1 MTDLK
6 FYSIFEKLNITPRS
20 EQKSVIDT
28 LIREWNN
35 YKYFIIDAPTGVG
48 KSYIG
53 YSVSDVSKGSYVLT
67 STIQLQDQ
75 YQKMSAEFVDIKGR
89 SNYKCALNPM
99 LTAENAPCTVMPVIA
114 SGCRSNGNCP
124 YLNRRDQAANADI
137 TVANYSYFMTAIASS
152 ICDETSEVTVWK
164 RRETIICDEA
174 HNLEQIL
181 VNTAEVEIDVA
192 SLYEKFGIGHTTWR
206 VTDDL
211 DMNLSLLD
219 SIFEALATKLV
230 YYKQRLQDEFPEVS
244 KGSAALVANMKKAQ
258 IEKIQR
264 IQTKINQMTNIFN
277 PIKLYFD
284 TCNDAQW
291 LVHPKTDE
299 NKLILTPLRANFL
312 FKNIFA
318 PLADKI
324 ILMSATIGD
333 PNVYCDELGIS
344 KDEVCYISVG
354 TSFPPENSPIILI
367 PKLKLGNKD
376 IEKSFDL
383 MTEMVSAIM
392 DNHNEEA
399 GIIHS
404 GTYRIQNELLKRL
417 DKKYVDRIISRTT
430 YGGSKA
436 DDQAAPKS
444 TFEKL
449 MDKSDQRVV
458 KNADLIKMHQES
470 YGNNTVLMS
479 PSLHEGTDLHDDL
492 SRFQVI
498 IKLPWASLGDP
509 RVSAKSMIS
518 DAWYA
523 NRMWTTILQASGRSV
538 RHHDDFAVTYILDG
552 SFPYFYKQWQQKLP
566 SWFKNK
572 IVS

>member
-264 IQTKINQMTNIFN
+264 IQTKINQMTSIFN

-436 DDQAAPKS
+436 DDHAAPKS

>member
-430 YGGSKA
+430 YGGSKP

-449 MDKSDQRVV
+449 MEKSDQRVV